1 MNWLPTNKGVNFV
14 NHNCSYSLMK
24 SLFAMVKWKTNAEEI
39 VGLARRV
46 NIMTFII
53 ISELTHSRTNQLE
66 HIREIK
72 LQPLAWD
79 FEKHSW
85 YSSSTEKNVFLYY
98 LISRHNSFGVFP
110 NYFWIASNEP
120 MTYTSRSLS
129 EKGFTIYKNMRFVN
143 LLDMFLNPGFKIT
156 TWRIPIELST
166 ITFVYRERFQE
177 TGFLCEK

>member
-1 MNWLPTNKGVNFV
+1 
-14 NHNCSYSLMK
+14 
-24 SLFAMVKWKTNAEEI
+24 
-39 VGLARRV
+39 
-46 NIMTFII
+46 MTFII

-79 FEKHSW
+79 FENHSW

-98 LISRHNSFGVFP
+98 LISRHNSSGFFP

-129 EKGFTIYKNMRFVN
+129 EKGFTIFKNMRFVN

-156 TWRIPIELST
+156 TWIATELRT